1 MIRFVFLSAITG
13 SSQQYITPFKNHR
26 TILKSLS
33 LSITL
38 YIPPSSEANPPV
50 LHSNR
55 FNRSSRYRY
64 LVTFV
69 NNVDTEIVFA
79 SIRLRKERRERE
91 RGNVRC
97 LRIETRYWI
106 KVAKPRI
113 LGNNYV
119 SKGDSFDSTT
129 NRAFVSIP

>member
-38 YIPPSSEANPPV
+38 YIPPSLSPSEANPPV

-79 SIRLRKERRERE
+79 SIRLRKKERREKE
-91 RGNVRC
+91 EE
-97 LRIETRYWI
+97 ET
-106 KVAKPRI
+106 
-113 LGNNYV
+113 
-119 SKGDSFDSTT
+119 
-129 NRAFVSIP
+129 